1 MRKLHLVVGA
11 GYGLPFF
18 NKKER
23 YSTLENITQDIQFT
37 HRYWILLLPLV
48 LMSADIT
55 TGWIQATINNVWD
68 STKMRTGLFRK
79 SGEMLVIVVAYV
91 ISVAIAL
98 PVDVPAWIAIYIS
111 IMEIISV
118 CENLDQAGIPMPVW
132 ITRKLKKVAEDLS
145 NGDDEEDP
153 DAKYWDDDEEESK

>member
-1 MRKLHLVVGA
+1 M
-11 GYGLPFF
+11 
-18 NKKER
+18 KKER
-23 YSTLENITQDIQFT
+23 YSTLENITQEIQFT

-48 LMSADIT
+48 LMTADII

-98 PVDVPAWIAIYIS
+98 PVDIPAWIAIYIS

-153 DAKYWDDDEEESK
+153 DAKYWDDDDEEESK

>member
-1 MRKLHLVVGA
+1 M
-11 GYGLPFF
+11 
-18 NKKER
+18 
-23 YSTLENITQDIQFT
+23 ENITQEITFT
-37 HRYWILLLPLV
+37 HRYWVLLLPLV
-48 LMSADIT
+48 LMTADIV

-91 ISVAIAL
+91 ISVAINL

-145 NGDDEEDP
+145 NGDDDEDP
-153 DAKYWDDDEEESK
+153 ENDDT

>member
-1 MRKLHLVVGA
+1 M
-11 GYGLPFF
+11 
-18 NKKER
+18 
-23 YSTLENITQDIQFT
+23 ENITTEIQFT
-37 HRYWILLLPLV
+37 HRYWVLLLPLV
-48 LMSADIT
+48 LMTADII

-98 PVDVPAWIAIYIS
+98 PVDIPAWIAIYIS

-132 ITRKLKKVAEDLS
+132 ITRKLKKVADDLS
-145 NGDDEEDP
+145 SGDEEDP
-153 DAKYWDDDEEESK
+153 EAKYWDDDEETEGK

>member
-1 MRKLHLVVGA
+1 M
-11 GYGLPFF
+11 
-18 NKKER
+18 
-23 YSTLENITQDIQFT
+23 T
-37 HRYWILLLPLV
+37 
-48 LMSADIT
+48 ADIV

-91 ISVAIAL
+91 ISVAISL

-145 NGDDEEDP
+145 NGDDEGDP
-153 DAKYWDDDEEESK
+153 DAKYWDDDEDLENDDT

>member
-1 MRKLHLVVGA
+1 
-11 GYGLPFF
+11 
-18 NKKER
+18 
-23 YSTLENITQDIQFT
+23 LENITQEITFT
-37 HRYWILLLPLV
+37 HRYWVLLLPLV
-48 LMSADIT
+48 LMTADIV

-91 ISVAIAL
+91 ISVAISL

-145 NGDDEEDP
+145 NGDDDEDP
-153 DAKYWDDDEEESK
+153 ENDDT